1 MVSVIRGAGK
11 IPLPGRTSIES
22 SPPERLIADIGAGVT
37 FWFGA
42 GDCGCRVGGFGA
54 MSLKK

>member
-11 IPLPGRTSIES
+11 IPLPGLTSIES
-22 SPPERLIADIGAGVT
+22 STPERLIADIGAGVT

-42 GDCGCRVGGFGA
+42 GGFGA